1 MRRYLSK
8 NAAACVFRGE
18 QLSNFV
24 LLQVFISP
32 SAYFA
37 KDLQQSRFLR
47 TNIIF
52 LNKEIDI
59 IIKLSRIKSAA
70 AAADPKE
77 PHLDKSADQGE

>member
-1 MRRYLSK
+1 MH
-8 NAAACVFRGE
+8 
-18 QLSNFV
+18 V
-24 LLQVFISP
+24 LLQIFISP
-32 SAYFA
+32 YAYFA

-70 AAADPKE
+70 AADPKE
-77 PHLDKSADQGE
+77 PHLDKSADQGG